1 MTRYDKE
8 VCPCKPFDLHLYK
21 IYVIYTIL
29 YNKICI
35 LKKKKKNLLSV
46 DGTVISYNDYWEF
59 HFSNRYV
66 IINMSYL
73 EISD

>member
-1 MTRYDKE
+1 MYIE
-8 VCPCKPFDLHLYK
+8 
-21 IYVIYTIL
+21 
-29 YNKICI
+29 
-35 LKKKKKNLLSV
+35 KKRKKNLLSV